1 MVKYQQITTFTSS
14 NSNYITKIMKSYQ
27 IYRKNVKDSNNL
39 TLKDY
44 YESIEATPS
53 PRMDFL
59 KDIAQACGVNAWT
72 VKNWILGMVPKSNA
86 NKRRYA
92 KIISE
97 LTGVKEDKIFVR

>member
-1 MVKYQQITTFTSS
+1 
-14 NSNYITKIMKSYQ
+14 MKSYQ
-27 IYRKNVKDSNNL
+27 IFRNNKKKTQDM
-39 TLKDY
+39 TLRDY
-44 YESIEATPS
+44 YESIESAPS